1 MAALATDR
9 WTKEVDCLI
18 LEGKSIGNGRTIDYR
33 DEWTIL
39 KVGDT
44 LRLRSTNGTV
54 RTLTRKR

>member
-1 MAALATDR
+1 M
-9 WTKEVDCLI
+9 KEVDCLI